1 MEFTSV
7 DAAIGDVINKNVI
20 RKSVS
25 RRNRCG
31 TRTWQ
36 PKSIIKDE
44 TVRTLV
50 LRSFAENLLNNK
62 IGKVNPMVDT
72 IKNLIESSGF
82 IGHALA
88 DKIERLYKVD
98 PFSKENRTNAIKTPV
113 KYRKSVL
120 SANDKFLSLI
130 AEFECATKITG
141 IT

>member
-7 DAAIGDVINKNVI
+7 DAAIGDVINKNEI

-31 TRTWQ
+31 TRPWQ
-36 PKSIIKDE
+36 PKSIAKEEI
-44 TVRTLV
+44 VRKLI
-50 LRSFAENLLNNK
+50 LRSFAENLLINK

-72 IKNLIESSGF
+72 IKNLTELRGF

-88 DKIERLYKVD
+88 AKIDRLNEVD
-98 PFSKENRTNAIKTPV
+98 PSSNENRTNAIKTPM
-113 KYRKSVL
+113 KYSRIVFNVS
-120 SANDKFLSLI
+120 DKFFHLI
-130 AEFECATKITG
+130 AEFDLAMKITG